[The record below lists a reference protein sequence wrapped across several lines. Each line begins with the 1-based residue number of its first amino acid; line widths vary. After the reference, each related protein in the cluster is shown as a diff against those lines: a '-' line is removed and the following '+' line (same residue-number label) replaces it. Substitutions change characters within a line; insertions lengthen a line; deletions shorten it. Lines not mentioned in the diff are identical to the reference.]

1 MTVGLSSYSC
11 THTSLMMNRK
21 KKKIDYVNSKN
32 PLDISLDDRTG
43 CI

>member
-1 MTVGLSSYSC
+1 MYS
-11 THTSLMMNRK
+11 HIIDDEQK
-21 KKKIDYVNSKN
+21 EEEEEKKIDYVNSKN